1 MNIFK
6 SVLASAAIAGA
17 LVSQTAAASAPVSR
31 AGSPVSKSDE
41 LGVSAASAPF
51 LAVFAIFLIT
61 GLVILITDDDDS
73 PVSP

>member
-1 MNIFK
+1 MTIFK
-6 SVLASAAIAGA
+6 SVLVSAGVAGL
-17 LVSQTAAASAPVSR
+17 LVSQTASASAPVSR
-31 AGSPVSKSDE
+31 TGSSVTQSEE